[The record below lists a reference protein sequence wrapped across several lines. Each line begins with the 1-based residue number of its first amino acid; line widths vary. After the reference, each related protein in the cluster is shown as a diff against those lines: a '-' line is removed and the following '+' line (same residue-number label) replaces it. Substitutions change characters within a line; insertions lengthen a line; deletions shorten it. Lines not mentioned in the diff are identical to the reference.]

1 MTGMAELK
9 VEISEDLKREIDR
22 TSFRDWSKVAR
33 DAIRE
38 EASKL
43 ARLKGIASKS
53 KITEKDALE
62 LGRTINKGLHERYKE
77 LYPEL
82 K

>member
-1 MTGMAELK
+1 MAEL
-9 VEISEDLKREIDR
+9 VIRIPEDLKREMDR
-22 TSFRDWSKVAR
+22 TSFIDWSKVAR

-38 EASKL
+38 KASKL

-53 KITEKDALE
+53 KLTDEDALE
-62 LGRTINKGLHERYKE
+62 LGREVNKGLHERYRE
-77 LYPEL
+77 LYSEL